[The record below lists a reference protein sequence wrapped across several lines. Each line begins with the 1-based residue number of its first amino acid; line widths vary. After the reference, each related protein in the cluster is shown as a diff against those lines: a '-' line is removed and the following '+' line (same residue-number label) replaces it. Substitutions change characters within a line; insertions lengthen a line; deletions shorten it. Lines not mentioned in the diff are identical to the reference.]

1 MTRKQVLAMR
11 AGVYA
16 IVNAQD
22 GYMGADFS
30 DVVNGK
36 REVIPFDAAVLELV
50 KMIEKEEKPKEKKK
64 CSKRETE

>member
-1 MTRKQVLAMR
+1 MLGANFGMTKKQILAMR

-16 IVNAQD
+16 IVNAKD
-22 GYMGADFS
+22 GFIGADFS

-36 REVIPFDAAVLELV
+36 REEIPFRDAVAELV

-64 CSKRETE
+64 